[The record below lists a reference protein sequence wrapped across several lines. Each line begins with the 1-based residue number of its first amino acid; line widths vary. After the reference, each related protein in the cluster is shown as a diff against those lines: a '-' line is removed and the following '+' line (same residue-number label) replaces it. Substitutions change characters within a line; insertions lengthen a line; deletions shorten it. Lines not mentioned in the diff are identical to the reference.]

1 MPLIE
6 IGAGELIDRIT
17 ILQIK
22 SERIADAGKR
32 ADVLT
37 QLRLLCTA
45 RDAAKLKS
53 DELNWLASDLKAV
66 NEELWKAEDAIR
78 LCETERSFETVFVML
93 ARSIYRLNDK
103 RTALKREID
112 ILTGSKITDIKS
124 YNK

>member
-17 ILQIK
+17 ILEIK
-22 SERIADAGKR
+22 SERLGDAGKR
-32 ADVLT
+32 ADVLA
-37 QLRLLCTA
+37 QLRLLRAA

-53 DELNWLASDLKAV
+53 RRLDPLASDLKAV

-78 LCETERSFETVFVML
+78 LCEAERSFETVFVML

-112 ILTGSKITDIKS
+112 ILTGSKISDIKS
-124 YNK
+124 YGK